1 MTRDVKLTAFSQH
14 FMSEIV
20 CNRDCRASLESALA
34 ALHACLDHGVKKDC
48 SFAAAFG
55 GAIPGLRAPPAGA
68 GRDDDRQK
76 AIVINWLKRA
86 IVQGNSPITL
96 VFFHANDFHFPGN
109 LVVILESINRR
120 LVDKLAS
127 AYSPHSLLRDSE
139 AVLLLT
145 GTLTG
150 ICTSAP
156 VKAAAAAAASPSPS
170 SSPSIE
176 AGAGGGVFTIGD
188 ARVRLMQA
196 EAAKVRLLLFSWDS
210 A

>member
-1 MTRDVKLTAFSQH
+1 MSPDVRLSAFSHH

-86 IVQGNSPITL
+86 IVQGNSPFTL
-96 VFFHANDFHFPGN
+96 
-109 LVVILESINRR
+109 ILF
-120 LVDKLAS
+120 L
-127 AYSPHSLLRDSE
+127 
-139 AVLLLT
+139 
-145 GTLTG
+145 
-150 ICTSAP
+150 C
-156 VKAAAAAAASPSPS
+156 
-170 SSPSIE
+170 
-176 AGAGGGVFTIGD
+176 
-188 ARVRLMQA
+188 Q
-196 EAAKVRLLLFSWDS
+196 
-210 A
+210 